1 MSKKEKQIYRRGITD
16 TILVITE
23 FSFFSYML
31 IQVFM
36 KICY

>member
-1 MSKKEKQIYRRGITD
+1 MSKKEKQIYTKGVTD

-31 IQVFM
+31 TQVLI